1 MKEEER
7 EMEEEE
13 KLATEMQWISSETT
27 TAIVT
32 PVGIWMEMDLML
44 EAPMER

>member
-1 MKEEER
+1 MRMERIQEMKEEER
-7 EMEEEE
+7 EMEEE

-32 PVGIWMEMDLML
+32 PVGI
-44 EAPMER
+44 